1 MICMVTSQIANLLVE
16 LRSNRDAAAKQVYE
30 YEVKLEKAKVE
41 VGRYNAAIES
51 LELLDAPTE
60 LPATPSTSVTGLEAP
75 SNRETRRTTA
85 PFPDAVVAETRRK
98 DMPARIAPYAPIGG
112 KRLKSKLMVFDLL
125 KKIGQPVPRHQLC
138 SQFFEYYG
146 RDDLAKLWQRPDNA
160 LNTAIDRA
168 RDEGLLLEIKS
179 PDGGPA
185 LYTVGWE
192 DSETGKPAMYSGEGG

>member
-1 MICMVTSQIANLLVE
+1 MICMVSNQIANLLVE
-16 LRSNRDAAAKQVYE
+16 LRSNRDAAAKQVNE

-41 VGRYNAAIES
+41 VSRYTAAIES

-60 LPATPSTSVTGLEAP
+60 VQPPSAAVTGLEATP
-75 SNRETRRTTA
+75 NRDTPRTAA
-85 PFPDAVVAETRRK
+85 PVLDAVVAETRRK
-98 DMPARIAPYAPIGG
+98 DLPARIAPYAPIGG

-146 RDDLAKLWQRPDNA
+146 RDDLAKFWQRPDNA
-160 LNTAIDRA
+160 LSTAIDRA
-168 RDEGLLLEIKS
+168 RDEGLILEVES
-179 PDGGPA
+179 RDGGPA

-192 DSETGKPAMYSGEGG
+192 DSRTDKPAMYSGEDG